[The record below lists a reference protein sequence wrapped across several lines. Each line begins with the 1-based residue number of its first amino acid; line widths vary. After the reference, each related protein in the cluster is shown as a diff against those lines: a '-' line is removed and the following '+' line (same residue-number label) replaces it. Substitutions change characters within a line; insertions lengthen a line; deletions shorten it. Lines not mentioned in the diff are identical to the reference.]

1 MFTVQELLT
10 FHKDGIACECGIRA
24 YDHWWVPGREQGSI
38 YGGAC
43 KQFAPANDNA
53 ADDTIETTAQGGKHS
68 KIKTALTLI
77 PPKALLRVGAV
88 LKPAAEKYGIDNW
101 RNIEQRSHLDHALEH
116 IYAYLAGEE
125 TGEDD
130 LVNATCRLLFALET
144 K

>member
-1 MFTVQELLT
+1 MFTRNEMRDFSYNGVIC
-10 FHKDGIACECGIRA
+10 KCGCRA
-24 YDHWWVPGREQGSI
+24 VDHPLAEQPNVALILNG
-38 YGGAC
+38 C
-43 KQFAPANDNA
+43 KQFTPAMDETE
-53 ADDTIETTAQGGKHS
+53 DTIETTARGGKHS